1 MRRTV
6 ASGVIAGAVMVGG
19 LWTWRSP
26 TVTLVRLKLALDRHD
41 LAGVE
46 SAVDFD
52 ALTGAALSGLLGD
65 RAGRSETVRLALL
78 RSTAA
83 HAGAETAL
91 GTSASAEDVAL
102 GDERFTMGAD
112 EAELLAHTVPAPRH
126 RAQQP
131 FARRLE
137 DGSWTVQVASTT
149 DAMEAEAEREWFSR
163 QKEPAFLLPG
173 TVRGTT
179 WQRV

>member
-52 ALTGAALSGLLGD
+52 ALTGAALSGLLED
-65 RAGRSETVRLALL
+65 RAGESETVRLALRGKGGVRCRPLSDGAL
-78 RSTAA
+78 RVGPVEVTI
-83 HAGAETAL
+83 
-91 GTSASAEDVAL
+91 
-102 GDERFTMGAD
+102 
-112 EAELLAHTVPAPRH
+112 
-126 RAQQP
+126 
-131 FARRLE
+131 
-137 DGSWTVQVASTT
+137 DG
-149 DAMEAEAEREWFSR
+149 
-163 QKEPAFLLPG
+163 
-173 TVRGTT
+173 
-179 WQRV
+179 